1 MTKVTYLSASKLPS
15 TQANGIH
22 VMEMCSALSRSACEV
37 TLHAALDQDVD
48 EHKIFYSY
56 GKDRTFSLKGVRRVN
71 LPILGSILYGL
82 ASAIQLISKEV
93 DLIYAR
99 CPHSVFFSLWKRAP
113 FIYEAHDIP
122 NRKLRRVLEA
132 IIFKSKH
139 LARIAVISKALK
151 DDYLSMFPSIDPS
164 MIEVLPDGAN
174 VPSESSADSFCL
186 ARSGSKE
193 KLVVG
198 YFGSFYPGKGVEM
211 ASQLAERMGDL
222 EFQIVG
228 GTREQIEM
236 YSSTASENTLY
247 GERIDHREVFKRMRQ
262 VDILILPAG
271 KKIEAHGGG
280 NIAKYTSPLKLFEY
294 MSAGRPIICSELPVL
309 AEVITDGKNGLM
321 ASPDS
326 IEAWVA
332 AIERLKD
339 ENLRSRLA
347 EAALLDLSALY
358 SWDVRARKIIELLNC
373 KNSEA

>member
-1 MTKVTYLSASKLPS
+1 
-15 TQANGIH
+15 
-22 VMEMCSALSRSACEV
+22 
-37 TLHAALDQDVD
+37 
-48 EHKIFYSY
+48 
-56 GKDRTFSLKGVRRVN
+56 
-71 LPILGSILYGL
+71 
-82 ASAIQLISKEV
+82 
-93 DLIYAR
+93 
-99 CPHSVFFSLWKRAP
+99 
-113 FIYEAHDIP
+113 
-122 NRKLRRVLEA
+122 
-132 IIFKSKH
+132 
-139 LARIAVISKALK
+139 
-151 DDYLSMFPSIDPS
+151 
-164 MIEVLPDGAN
+164 
-174 VPSESSADSFCL
+174 
-186 ARSGSKE
+186 
-193 KLVVG
+193 
-198 YFGSFYPGKGVEM
+198 
-211 ASQLAERMGDL
+211 
-222 EFQIVG
+222 
-228 GTREQIEM
+228 
-236 YSSTASENTLY
+236 
-247 GERIDHREVFKRMRQ
+247 MRQ